1 MGLLQQQES
10 KKMAKNYFDVAAD
23 FVPHSEQT
31 QWQRLQELINAEEPS
46 KDGSTR
52 RHGAKKRARIL
63 EADALERVLA
73 YIDRTSRTPEI
84 HRLKVLLSFKAGLR
98 ACEINGLKVADVT
111 DAEGRVARFI
121 SVPDGIS
128 KNGKSRTIP
137 MHPEIAKAI
146 RAFRN
151 RYPGIDRFGITQV
164 NTRIRAQSVNALTVW
179 FSRLYQLVGLQGC
192 TSHSGRRTFITS
204 LARRANEFHN
214 SLRDVQVL
222 AGHARLDTTETYIE
236 PSENMHELVNS
247 LGSETSSRTPRKRRL
262 TQLGG
267 EGQ

>member
-1 MGLLQQQES
+1 
-10 KKMAKNYFDVAAD
+10 MAKNYFDVAAD

-204 LARRANEFHN
+204 LEARQRVPQLAARRPGAGRPRAPRHN
-214 SLRDVQVL
+214 RDL
-222 AGHARLDTTETYIE
+222 HRAFREHARAGEFAR
-236 PSENMHELVNS
+236 VQ
-247 LGSETSSRTPRKRRL
+247 TSSRTPRKRRL